1 VTAAKVRAALIEK
14 TGALDVYFEETIEI
28 LMRDEV
34 PLREEA
40 VRAVLTEF
48 EIEFSRI
55 EKSAAR

>member
-1 VTAAKVRAALIEK
+1 MTAAKVRAALIEK

-34 PLREEA
+34 PLLEEA
-40 VRAVLTEF
+40 VRAVLTES
-48 EIEFSRI
+48 EVEFSRI